1 MHRHPYQ
8 ARRLAHV
15 AIVRFFTPVM
25 LTLATALTVP
35 LATKAQTTTE
45 LPPKRAAQSD
55 ANAAV
60 QPSPSAAS
68 AAPATTRQ
76 VSKPKPSVAAFDP
89 SNTVHIV
96 YTHPQWNKDARTFD
110 TGTIVMRDTTTGRLV
125 TLALVETE
133 PDSGQFAG
141 VYSINWQNLERV
153 KIEFYSLPES
163 LDSSEEPPDLTSLM
177 EQHVLKQRPF
187 ILRRAETGIQYVEIF
202 DTREQARAAL
212 KSLRPAQLTIVQ
224 NRKVMFFPTTQTLD
238 MDRLTE
244 SLEKQTDYD
253 ALETKRFQVL
263 SEEEKFINELKA
275 KNARLSRAEREQN
288 KKLALAAAAAG
299 QAAFAANDF
308 INAKLQF
315 EKARELDPDNRVF
328 YFQYGVTLYK
338 LDDFT
343 RSLVL
348 LGLAEGKGVN
358 LNEKAYFTGL
368 NYYRLKEFDQSVA
381 EFDKVVASLDPT
393 LTPSGQFYRGLAF
406 FDQKKWDEAQKSF
419 QVVLDSSRD
428 PNLDARTES
437 YIEQILRIR
446 QFEAER
452 AKKWTVS
459 LTLGESY
466 DSDVL
471 TINDSSDSG
480 SATNAAGYRTLLTGS
495 LHYRPIYEADH
506 EFAADLTVVDM
517 YTINQADQYSQTLRN
532 SDPTVTTLILPY
544 SFKGTLLGKANK
556 FDIVPGY
563 ESIWMSVEDNTDKQ
577 ILYSGLLN
585 FYDLMIMN
593 ERWYSTVALELR
605 NDTSLLNS
613 STGDNNSSAI
623 KAKLGTTQMFL
634 VSPDKTHVVTANG
647 AYTLNEAA
655 GKSITYNRI
664 DLGVGFIRPLPIW
677 SLSTNFKFDYYLLTY
692 PENTTGRIDNDYT
705 FTAGLS
711 RKVDDVWN
719 AGLLMTYCANNSNV
733 STYEYNKWTAML
745 TLSAS
750 LGL

>member
-1 MHRHPYQ
+1 
-8 ARRLAHV
+8 
-15 AIVRFFTPVM
+15 
-25 LTLATALTVP
+25 
-35 LATKAQTTTE
+35 
-45 LPPKRAAQSD
+45 
-55 ANAAV
+55 
-60 QPSPSAAS
+60 
-68 AAPATTRQ
+68 
-76 VSKPKPSVAAFDP
+76 
-89 SNTVHIV
+89 
-96 YTHPQWNKDARTFD
+96 
-110 TGTIVMRDTTTGRLV
+110 
-125 TLALVETE
+125 
-133 PDSGQFAG
+133 
-141 VYSINWQNLERV
+141 
-153 KIEFYSLPES
+153 
-163 LDSSEEPPDLTSLM
+163 
-177 EQHVLKQRPF
+177 
-187 ILRRAETGIQYVEIF
+187 
-202 DTREQARAAL
+202 
-212 KSLRPAQLTIVQ
+212 
-224 NRKVMFFPTTQTLD
+224 
-238 MDRLTE
+238 
-244 SLEKQTDYD
+244 
-253 ALETKRFQVL
+253 
-263 SEEEKFINELKA
+263 
-275 KNARLSRAEREQN
+275 
-288 KKLALAAAAAG
+288 
-299 QAAFAANDF
+299 
-308 INAKLQF
+308 
-315 EKARELDPDNRVF
+315 
-328 YFQYGVTLYK
+328 
-338 LDDFT
+338 
-343 RSLVL
+343 
-348 LGLAEGKGVN
+348 
-358 LNEKAYFTGL
+358 
-368 NYYRLKEFDQSVA
+368 
-381 EFDKVVASLDPT
+381 
-393 LTPSGQFYRGLAF
+393 
-406 FDQKKWDEAQKSF
+406 
-419 QVVLDSSRD
+419 
-428 PNLDARTES
+428 
-437 YIEQILRIR
+437 
-446 QFEAER
+446 
-452 AKKWTVS
+452 
-459 LTLGESY
+459 
-466 DSDVL
+466 L